1 MTTIVTR
8 ITNPTGGTAK
18 GSPLSSAEIDAN
30 FINLNDSKLEI
41 TDLTST
47 NTVNKGVKR
56 DASGNFSAGTITAVS
71 LVETSTYK
79 VKENIQPITGAL
91 DSMLQLTG
99 VTYDRKDK
107 SSKNEAGLIAEEVN
121 KILPNVVAKDANGDP
136 EGINYTKLTAYLIE
150 AVKEL
155 KQEIEE
161 LKGNSPPKEEK
172 KKGIRKWLF

>member
-18 GSPLSSAEIDAN
+18 GAPLSSVEIDAN
-30 FINLNDSKLEI
+30 FINLNDNKLEI
-41 TDLTST
+41 TDLYST
-47 NTVNKGVKR
+47 NTPNKGVLR
-56 DASGNFSAGTITAVS
+56 DGSGNFAAGTITVTS
-71 LVETSTYK
+71 LVENSTYK

-91 DSMLQLTG
+91 DSMLQLNG

-121 KILPNVVAKDANGDP
+121 KILPNVVAKNADGEP

-155 KQEIEE
+155 KEEIEI